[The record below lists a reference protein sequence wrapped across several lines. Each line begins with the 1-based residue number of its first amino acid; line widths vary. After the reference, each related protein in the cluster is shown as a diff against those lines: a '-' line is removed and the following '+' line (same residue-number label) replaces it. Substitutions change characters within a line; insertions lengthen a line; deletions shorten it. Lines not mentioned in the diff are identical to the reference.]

1 MHNAIRRADPSSDY
15 ELLQRVGSGSYG
27 EVFKARDV
35 RSGEFAAIKIVKLE
49 TGDNFADIQQE
60 ILVLKECVHRNI
72 ISYYGS
78 YLKRDRLWIVM
89 EYCSGGSLQDIYEM
103 IGPLAELQI
112 AFICRETLHG
122 LRYLHQRGKIHRD
135 VKGANIL
142 LTHNGDVKL
151 ADFGIAAQI
160 TATIGKRKSFI
171 GSPYWMAPEVAN
183 VERSGGYGSECDVW
197 AVGITAIELA
207 ELKPPYYYLSPL
219 QVLSQMTKSSYKI
232 PKLKDKKNWSSAFS
246 SFIKSCLTKNP
257 KKRPSPEKLLTAD
270 PFVSGAL
277 SARLTRE
284 LLDRVNHPEH
294 FYQTNATDGN
304 EQLQIEVEMAVNP
317 SYEMIY
323 KQQLEFESEQ
333 ENFEALARRRVSQ
346 HHQRVNAFTVAT
358 TPPSSCSACS
368 SQERLHFGADDEEVF
383 LMETIEN
390 GHDDTRQQSYHTER
404 TLLASQGEE
413 DERNGDDT
421 LQQEESTVNH
431 QSPKKKAPPNNPRV
445 ARRPRDLRG
454 LFPRAHRPISSAS
467 EQPTTQLKSNRLFAR
482 IDESFR
488 SRWLKLRSKS
498 TSMVN
503 ITGISTSKAPPFSHG
518 TPWANRHHIHQ
529 PFQSR
534 PMTCCFGMVPTP
546 QVTMGAC
553 FVSLLHN
560 IPIHVNCCAQY
571 FHPANRKQFMIIG
584 AEQGIFAMDLTH
596 LTTEEEALFQLHER
610 RCTWLYV
617 VNDTLTAL
625 QGKTPYLYRHEML
638 QLFQQELITQKLAKS
653 LDKLPQKLKPKS
665 LMSTLR
671 MPETRDCYQCNVER
685 SINDENL
692 YLCCAVPHAVLLF
705 QWYEP
710 LSRFVHL
717 KRVQLDKL
725 STPYT
730 DLQHPHKP
738 FNLVFRSGA
747 ANSDLPMVCIGISRA
762 LTSPVGTAQEL
773 LRELRTN
780 LQKDKFELQLID
792 FNGTDSTVNNMND
805 MYSAALFG
813 DCSSDDEIIGSW
825 QRGGHAVSPRS
836 TSSLRTI
843 WRWREK
849 LENVVTLKQ
858 LDKETLFIAHDN
870 QIIITDFNGTEKN
883 TDLMQTSFSFDFS
896 LEYAIPLSDSV
907 LAFHKHGVVGKSL
920 FTGAVTQD
928 LNDPTKLYKLVGQ
941 DSLVVLKVA
950 KCRTALSPNECIPTD
965 GFGGQ
970 SSVGEEVNICVLTGH
985 VSTMTPP

>member
-1 MHNAIRRADPSSDY
+1 MHNAIRRADPCGDY

-35 RSGEFAAIKIVKLE
+35 RSGEFAAVKIVKLE

-60 ILVLKECVHRNI
+60 ILVLKDCVHRNI
-72 ISYYGS
+72 ISYSGS
-78 YLKRDRLWIVM
+78 YLRRDRLWIVM

-103 IGPLAELQI
+103 IGPLSELQI

-122 LRYLHQRGKIHRD
+122 LKYLHQRGKIHRD

-142 LTHNGDVKL
+142 LAHNGDVKL

-160 TATIGKRKSFI
+160 TATLGKRKSFI

-183 VERSGGYGSECDVW
+183 VERTGGYGSECDVW

-207 ELKPPYYYLSPL
+207 ELKPPYYYLSPI

-232 PKLKDKKNWSSAFS
+232 PKLKDKKKWSLAFA
-246 SFIKSCLTKNP
+246 SFIKSCLAKNP
-257 KKRPSPEKLLTAD
+257 KKRPSPDKLLAND

-284 LLDRVNHPEH
+284 LLDRVNHPER
-294 FYQTNATDGN
+294 FYQTKANGGVG
-304 EQLQIEVEMAVNP
+304 EERLHIEMAVQADP
-317 SYEMIY
+317 SYATICDQHFE
-323 KQQLEFESEQ
+323 LEC
-333 ENFEALARRRVSQ
+333 ENYEVPSRRVHSQ
-346 HHQRVNAFTVAT
+346 HQQMIGITPAPT
-358 TPPSSCSACS
+358 TPPSSSSASS
-368 SQERLHFGADDEEVF
+368 SQERLNFGVDDE
-383 LMETIEN
+383 
-390 GHDDTRQQSYHTER
+390 DQSYHSER

-413 DERNGDDT
+413 QNGEST
-421 LQQEESTVNH
+421 LLEESLEKN
-431 QSPKKKAPPNNPRV
+431 QSVEKKKASGGDARV
-445 ARRPRDLRG
+445 MKRPRDLRG
-454 LFPRAHRPISSAS
+454 LLPRGQRPISSAS
-467 EQPTTQLKSNRLFAR
+467 EQPTTAQLKPSRLLAR

-488 SRWLKLRSKS
+488 SRWIKLRSKS

-503 ITGISTSKAPPFSHG
+503 MQMSMFSPTNVPLYTRGCHW
-518 TPWANRHHIHQ
+518 PSRHHNHQ

-553 FVSLLHN
+553 FVSVLHRTS
-560 IPIHVNCCAQY
+560 IRVNCCAQW

-584 AEQGIFAMDLTH
+584 AEQGIFAMDLSHFTS
-596 LTTEEEALFQLHER
+596 EEEALVQLHER

-638 QLFQQELITQKLAKS
+638 QLFQHELITQKLAKS
-653 LDKLPQKLKPKS
+653 IDKLSQKLKPKS
-665 LMSTLR
+665 LLSTLR
-671 MPETRDCYQCNVER
+671 MPETRDCYQCTVER
-685 SINDENL
+685 SINNENL

-717 KRVQLDKL
+717 KRLQLDKL
-725 STPYT
+725 NTPYT
-730 DLQHPHKP
+730 DLQHAHKP
-738 FNLVFRSGA
+738 FNLVFRSGT
-747 ANSDLPMVCIGISRA
+747 ANSDLPMVCIGISRV

-773 LRELRTN
+773 LRELRSKP
-780 LQKDKFELQLID
+780 QKDKFELQLVD
-792 FNGTDSTVNNMND
+792 FNGSDSATNNLND
-805 MYSAALFG
+805 LYSAGLFG
-813 DCSSDDEIIGSW
+813 DCSSDDEMGTW
-825 QRGGHAVSPRS
+825 QRGGPMASPRS

-849 LENVVTLKQ
+849 LENVVTLRQ
-858 LDKETLFIAHDN
+858 LDKETLFIAHNN
-870 QIIITDFNGTEKN
+870 QILITDFNGTEKN
-883 TDLMQTSFSFDFS
+883 TDLMQTSFTFDFN
-896 LEYAIPLSDSV
+896 LDYAIPLSDSV
-907 LAFHKHGVVGKSL
+907 LAFHKHGVVGKS
-920 FTGAVTQD
+920 FFNGAVTQD
-928 LNDPTKLYKLVGQ
+928 LNDPSKLYKLVGR

-950 KCRTALSPNECIPTD
+950 KCRSASTPSEGNASDLE
-965 GFGGQ
+965 
-970 SSVGEEVNICVLTGH
+970 GEEPSSADGEEHICVLTGH